1 MGQDHIEKM
10 IREKLE
16 FHRTPTDADKI
27 WAGIE
32 KKRESADLPEAR
44 KNKRKLLF
52 AFLLFIC
59 ATGIGTLVILL
70 KDDKADKLVESAEI
84 NTSIAKHSSEIRE
97 SGTQEQ
103 QSNKVTPSTKK
114 ITSKILQDDKKME
127 THRVK
132 PESLVVSK
140 AIGTD
145 DIVNTPYRQ
154 NNITSQ
160 GDHNDGRNNTTNKWN
175 GNGSYIKTGEYSD
188 TENRIPTEQWVA
200 KKSSVD
206 LAKESAI
213 VLDKKISSAV
223 AITENNFVRTAL
235 LSIPQITVSRFMIEK
250 KQRSI
255 LEWNGAFIS
264 DLPQSIEVQKPK
276 SKWMHG
282 IAIQAGIYRNAK
294 SLMNGA
300 GEVTDF
306 PALRNRTES
315 PLETLEFSLQYSARS
330 AMGLYAFT
338 GINYMYMTERFDYEN
353 VSSEIVAGEN
363 FTVAKKNIN
372 IQKKIYNHMSIVDVP
387 VGIGYMIQKGRW
399 GFRVGASANI
409 NIRTSTQGQQ
419 LNQAGKVINLAENS
433 PYERN
438 LSLGFASDMGID
450 YSIGKGWSI
459 SLDPSLRYY
468 GKSFTNPESGVI
480 EKHRFA
486 GVKTGVRKL
495 F

>member
-1 MGQDHIEKM
+1 MGQDRIEKM

-52 AFLLFIC
+52 AFLLFVC
-59 ATGIGTLVILL
+59 ATGIVTLAILL
-70 KDDKADKLVESAEI
+70 KDDKADKLVESTEM
-84 NTSIAKHSSEIRE
+84 NTSIAKYSSDIRE

-114 ITSKILQDDKKME
+114 IASNKLQDDKKME
-127 THRVK
+127 TQRVK
-132 PESLVVSK
+132 PESLFISK
-140 AIGTD
+140 SIPMD
-145 DIVNTPYRQ
+145 DSENNPYRQ

-160 GDHNDGRNNTTNKWN
+160 VDHNDGRNNSSNKWN
-175 GNGSYIKTGEYSD
+175 GNRSYVRTGKYSD
-188 TENRIPTEQWVA
+188 IENRIPTEQWVA

-206 LAKESAI
+206 LARESAI
-213 VLDKKISSAV
+213 VLDKNISSAV

-235 LSIPQITVSRFMIEK
+235 LSIPQITVSRFMIDK
-250 KQRSI
+250 KQRNI
-255 LEWNGAFIS
+255 LEWNGAFVS
-264 DLPQSIEVQKPK
+264 YLPQSIEVQKPK

-330 AMGLYAFT
+330 AMGLYVFT
-338 GINYMYMTERFDYEN
+338 GINYMNMTERFDYEN

-363 FTVAKKNIN
+363 FTVARKNIN
-372 IQKKIYNHMSIVDVP
+372 IQKKIYNHMRIVDVP

-409 NIRTSTQGQQ
+409 NLRTSTQGQQ
-419 LNQAGKVINLAENS
+419 LNQAGEVINLSENS
-433 PYERN
+433 PYEQN

-480 EKHRFA
+480 EKHRFT